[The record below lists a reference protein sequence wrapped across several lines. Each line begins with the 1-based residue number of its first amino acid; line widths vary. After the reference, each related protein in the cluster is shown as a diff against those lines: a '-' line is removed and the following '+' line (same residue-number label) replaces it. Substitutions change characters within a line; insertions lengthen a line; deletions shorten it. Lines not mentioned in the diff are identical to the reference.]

1 MKYGR
6 NIFFVFSV
14 LYSSLNVS
22 FSHASSIDSLKQLF
36 NQCKIDTTKVKLL
49 NGLSSKYRDIGN
61 FDSAVFFADASIRLA
76 ISLDYKKGIAK
87 AYNNAGVA
95 SYYLGNYKNAL
106 KNYFASYKIYERLAN
121 ADKANYNKDYAD
133 IYNNIGM
140 VYQALNDNKNALE
153 YHKKALHIRESLE
166 NNSDLADSYN
176 NIGIVYSQT
185 GEYEKASENYKKAL
199 ALKLELKNEKSI
211 AQTYNNIGSNTLRL
225 GILLKE
231 TGNNV
236 GANSY
241 FKKALDNYMAV
252 LKIQEKIEDKQS
264 IAMSYANIGGAY
276 YYLQNY
282 SASEKWFLR
291 GLDLSKAMCERYLL
305 KEIYSGLSE
314 VNFKTGSY
322 KDAFFYL
329 QQSNQYEDSILNE
342 ETAKSITEMQTKY
355 ETEKKNKQINL
366 LEKEKKIQSL
376 ELSKQQEQAA
386 KDRVTRNS
394 GIVVFFLL
402 VILAW
407 TIYSR
412 HRLKE
417 KTMQVQQNAEL
428 EMKALRA
435 QMNPHFI
442 FNSLASIQQFIY
454 SQKSDAAN
462 EYLSRFSKLIRMI
475 FNHSGEKNISLTDDL
490 EALKLYMD
498 LEQLRLD
505 GKFVYHFHI
514 ESDIE
519 AEEIEIPP
527 LIIQPYVENAIW
539 HGISQLEGEGK
550 IDILIKM
557 NCLGKSNILMCIVKD
572 NGIGRE
578 QSEKNKKQKNSQH
591 KSQGMSI
598 TNERLEL
605 LNSMYGNKNSVE
617 IIDLYSENKEPSGT
631 EVRIFIPLKNLNQ
644 C

>member
-14 LYSSLNVS
+14 FYSSLNVS

-61 FDSAVFFADASIRLA
+61 FDSAVFFADSSIRLA
-76 ISLDYKKGIAK
+76 INLNYKKGIAK
-87 AYNNAGVA
+87 AYNNAGIA

-106 KNYFASYKIYERLAN
+106 KNYFASYKTYERLAN
-121 ADKANYNKDYAD
+121 VDKANYNKDYAD

-140 VYQALNDNKNALE
+140 VYQALNDNKKALE
-153 YHKKALHIRESLE
+153 YHKKALHIREGIE
-166 NNSDLADSYN
+166 NNIDLADSYN
-176 NIGIVYSQT
+176 NIGIIYSQT

-211 AQTYNNIGSNTLRL
+211 AQTYNNIGSNTLRR
-225 GILLKE
+225 GILLKDS
-231 TGNNV
+231 GNNA

-291 GLDLSKAMCERYLL
+291 GLDLSKAMRERYLL

-557 NCLGKSNILMCIVKD
+557 DYLGKSNILMCIVKD

-578 QSEKNKKQKNSQH
+578 QSKKNKKQKNSQH

-605 LNSMYGNKNSVE
+605 LNSMHGNKNSVE

-631 EVRIFIPLKNLNQ
+631 EVRIFIPLKS
-644 C
+644 

>member
-14 LYSSLNVS
+14 FYSSLNVS

-61 FDSAVFFADASIRLA
+61 FDSAVFFADSSIRLA
-76 ISLDYKKGIAK
+76 INLNYKKGIAK
-87 AYNNAGVA
+87 AYNNAGIA

-106 KNYFASYKIYERLAN
+106 KNYFASYKTYERLAN

-140 VYQALNDNKNALE
+140 VYQALNDNKKALE
-153 YHKKALHIRESLE
+153 YHKKALHIREGIE
-166 NNSDLADSYN
+166 NNIDLADSYN
-176 NIGIVYSQT
+176 NIGIIYSQT

-211 AQTYNNIGSNTLRL
+211 AQTYNNIGSNTLRR

-231 TGNNV
+231 SGNNV

-282 SASEKWFLR
+282 SASEKWFLM
-291 GLDLSKAMCERYLL
+291 GLDLSKAMRERYLL

-402 VILAW
+402 LILAW

-578 QSEKNKKQKNSQH
+578 QSKKNKKQKNSQH

-605 LNSMYGNKNSVE
+605 LNSMHGNKNSVE

-631 EVRIFIPLKNLNQ
+631 EVRIFIPLKS
-644 C
+644 